1 MLDENYEIIIV
12 GSGPAG
18 LGVASVIKN
27 DAVLAQKTLI
37 LEKGKSIEERRCY
50 VREGKSCRSCNT
62 CNVISGLGGA
72 GPYTD
77 GKICLFHSNLK
88 SLIPKFEL
96 KDNDEKNNK
105 IVDNYLNKVKAIW
118 TTYSDDDIKI
128 IKPKKDMVNSL
139 KIKANNENIS
149 FNEYP
154 VIHIGTDGAS
164 IILNNFIKDLK
175 NYGIK
180 INSES
185 NVINIKKKNEK
196 FYLVIEYTKNL
207 KCYRREVTCKY
218 LVLALGRDFQRS
230 SNIHQLL
237 SNINIKFIPDN
248 LEIGVRIEVDNH
260 IMGDIIKTTYDP
272 KFKIETSTYQ
282 DEVRTFCV
290 CHKGKIVREGPYI
303 NGHTDK
309 KSLTEN
315 TNFALMVGWPLQ
327 DLFWEDAMDYGY
339 NIAKILLAQ
348 GKGRPIIQLL
358 GDLKKGKT
366 STLESISNNYIKPT
380 INCDLNVIPG
390 NINNSY
396 PRRLIIDILEGL
408 EELDKVISGV
418 NEDYNLIYAP
428 EIKPNCVVNLKKGV
442 KTDVLNLYVCGDFSG
457 HTRGISQ
464 AMAMGIMVG
473 KDILNEYKYK

>member
-1 MLDENYEIIIV
+1 MLDEHYEIIIV

-18 LGVASVIKN
+18 LGVASVIKDN
-27 DAVLAQKTLI
+27 TSLAQKTLI
-37 LEKGKSIEERRCY
+37 IEKGKSIEERRCY
-50 VREGKSCRSCNT
+50 VREGELCRLCNP

-77 GKICLFHSNLK
+77 GKICLFRSNLE
-88 SLIPKFEL
+88 SLLPEHERS
-96 KDNDEKNNK
+96 DYDEENNK
-105 IVDNYLNKVKAIW
+105 IVDDYLNKVKEIW
-118 TTYSDDDIKI
+118 TTYSYDDVKI
-128 IKPKKDMVNSL
+128 IKPQKEMVNSL
-139 KIKANNENIS
+139 KIKANKENIK

-154 VIHIGTDGAS
+154 VIHISTDNAS
-164 IILNNFIKDLK
+164 ITLNNFIKDLE
-175 NYGIK
+175 NCGIK
-180 INSES
+180 IKSES
-185 NVINIKKKNEK
+185 NVVNIKKLNDKY
-196 FYLVIEYTKNL
+196 YLVIKYMKNS
-207 KCYRREVTCKY
+207 KYFKHEITCKY

-230 SNIHQLL
+230 SNIHHLFN
-237 SNINIKFIPDN
+237 NINVKFIPDN
-248 LEIGVRIEVDNH
+248 LEIGVRIEVSNH
-260 IMGDIIKTTYDP
+260 IMDDIIETTYDP
-272 KFKIETSTYQ
+272 KFKIKTPTYD

-290 CHKGKIVREGPYI
+290 CHKGKIVREGQYV
-303 NGHTDK
+303 NGHTDR

-315 TNFALMVGWPLQ
+315 TNFALIVRWPLQ

-348 GKGRPIIQLL
+348 GKGKPIIQLL

-380 INCDLNVIPG
+380 LNCDLNVIPG

-408 EELDKVISGV
+408 EELDKVITGV
-418 NEDYNLIYAP
+418 NKDYNLIYAP
-428 EIKPNCVVNLKKGV
+428 EIKPSCVVNLIKGV
-442 KTDVLNLYVCGDFSG
+442 KTDVPNLYVCGDFSG

-473 KDILNEYKYK
+473 KDILNK